1 MNDSAHLLP
10 ELLAGNRAPAPTT
23 LVALFR
29 QVVAE
34 SGDAPAVDSGLDTL
48 TYSELDRAA
57 TELAA
62 RLADQ
67 GVRPGDKVG
76 VRIKSG
82 TTDLYV
88 AILGILVAG
97 AAYVPVDADDPD
109 ERARV
114 VFEESASVAVIG
126 NDLVITP
133 TAVGRAAT
141 TDGDNVGDTVGETA
155 GDTAGDATVGLR
167 EVEPGDDAWVIF
179 TSGSTGKPKGVAVT
193 HRSAAAFVEAESRMF
208 LQNSPIAPGD
218 RVMAG
223 LSVAFDASCE
233 EMWLAWAYGACL
245 VPAPRSLVR
254 SGVDVGP
261 WLSANRISIVSTVP
275 TLVSLWPDSA
285 LTEVRLLIMGGEACP
300 PELAARLQAPGRE
313 VWNTYGPTEA
323 TVVACG
329 AILDGTDPVRIG
341 LPLDGWD
348 LAVVDAEGRPVPAG
362 ASGELII
369 GGVGLARYLDP
380 EKDAEKYAPM
390 PTLGWDRAYRSGDI
404 VQNDPAGLL
413 FAGRADDQIKL
424 GGRRIELG
432 EIDDQLLRLPGVV
445 SAAAAVRSTKSGNQL
460 LVGYLTV
467 DAGYDATIAK
477 ELLRQRMPAA
487 LVPRLAVM
495 DELPTRTSG
504 KIDRDALPW
513 PLARRGAPSAA
524 LSGTAAWIAEIW
536 GEVLGAEAT
545 SGSDDFFDFGG
556 GSLTAAQVVSRLREK
571 HAELAV
577 GDIYAHSTLASL
589 AAYLDE
595 MGTSAVASDRTVAPL
610 RRRTQ
615 VAQLL
620 ALVPLRALAAL
631 RWITWLMLAST
642 LGAALTDLPW
652 LVAFPLWLVIPLAVV
667 MLLPPG
673 RMMLAALLARVL
685 LRGVRPGSHPR
696 GGRVHLRLWLAEKVQ
711 EELGATN
718 LAGAA
723 WFPLYARLLGARLG
737 KDVDLHTLP
746 PVTGM
751 LEIGDGASIE
761 PEVDLAGY
769 WIDGDRLRMGQIR
782 IGKRARVGARSLLG
796 PGAKIGPEAE
806 VAPGSAVLGTV
817 PAGEFWSGSPAE
829 RQAKARGPWSTDAP
843 RRRPLWLLVFAAL
856 SVLIAALPV
865 VAMLTGAAGLL
876 PAVHDTDSF
885 GAAVLAA
892 LPWLPLAALAGFGAL
907 IVLVVVLTRLL
918 ALAIRPGHHPVRSA
932 AGVSIWGTL
941 RLLDEAR
948 TWLFPIYAGALTP
961 LWLRL
966 LGAKVGKGAEIS
978 TVLLIPSLVQ
988 VGEHSFLA
996 DDTLVGS
1003 YELGG
1008 GWIRVE
1014 HVKVGKRAFV
1024 GNSGMLAAG
1033 RKVPKQSLVAVLSAA
1048 PRRKTA
1054 KAGTSWLG
1062 SPPRKL
1068 RRTEG
1073 EHDSSLTYDPPTGL
1087 LVQRGLVETGR
1098 IVPLLLALLLPV
1110 AVGAVL
1116 FALLLQDSWGVI
1128 AAVVL
1133 GGPVMLAAG
1142 ILAAGITVVAKW
1154 MIIGKHR
1161 PGEHALFTPYVWRSE
1176 LADTFT
1182 EVLAAP
1188 WFANITAGTAAL
1200 NLWLRLLGAKIG
1212 PGVWCDPYWLPETDL
1227 VTLGAGS
1234 TINRGCVVQTHLF
1247 QDRVLS
1253 MDTVTLGE
1261 GATLGPGGVILPAAS
1276 IDRHATVGPVSLV
1289 MRGERV
1295 PPGTRWTGNPI
1306 GPWEEE
1312 DGA

>member
-1 MNDSAHLLP
+1 MNDSLSLPPELPHELLP
-10 ELLAGNRAPAPTT
+10 ELLAGERAPAPST
-23 LVALFR
+23 LVAIFR
-29 QVVAE
+29 RVVAE
-34 SGDAPAVDSGLDTL
+34 HGDAPAVDSGLDTL
-48 TYSELDRAA
+48 TYTELGEAA

-62 RLADQ
+62 RLAEH
-67 GVRPGDKVG
+67 GVGPGDKVG

-114 VFEESASVAVIG
+114 VFEESAAVAVIG
-126 NDLVITP
+126 NNLVITP
-133 TAVGRAAT
+133 TA
-141 TDGDNVGDTVGETA
+141 A
-155 GDTAGDATVGLR
+155 GSAGVAPAPPR

-179 TSGSTGKPKGVAVT
+179 TSGSTGKPKGVAVS
-193 HRSAAAFVEAESRMF
+193 HRGAAAFVQAESRMF
-208 LQNSPIAPGD
+208 LQKAPIGPGD

-261 WLSANRISIVSTVP
+261 WLAANRITIVSTVP

-300 PELAARLQAPGRE
+300 PELSARLQAPGRE

-329 AILDGTDPVRIG
+329 AMLDGTDPVRIG

-348 LAVVDAEGRPVPAG
+348 LAVVDAEGNPVAEG

-380 EKDAEKYAPM
+380 EKDAEKYAPL

-404 VQNDPAGLL
+404 VVNDPAGLL

-432 EIDDQLLRLPGVV
+432 EIDDQMLRLPGVIG
-445 SAAAAVRSTKSGNQL
+445 AAAAVRSTKSGNKL
-460 LVGYLTV
+460 LVGYLTT
-467 DAGYDATIAK
+467 DAGYDAEVARG
-477 ELLRQRMPAA
+477 LLRQRMPAA
-487 LVPRLAVM
+487 LVPRLAVV

-513 PLARRGAPSAA
+513 PVARRSEPSAA

-545 SGSDDFFDFGG
+545 SGSDDFFDVGG

-571 HAELAV
+571 HAELTV
-577 GDIYAHSTLASL
+577 GDVYAHSTLAAL
-589 AAYLDE
+589 AAHLE
-595 MGTSAVASDRTVAPL
+595 TMGTSAVASDRTVAPV

-615 VAQLL
+615 GAQLL

-642 LGAALTDLPW
+642 LGAGLTDLPW
-652 LVAFPLWLVIPLAVV
+652 LVAFERWLVIPLAVV

-673 RMMLAALLARVL
+673 RMALAALLARLL
-685 LRGVRPGSHPR
+685 LRGVRPGVHPR
-696 GGRVHLRLWLAEKVQ
+696 GGRVHLRLWLAEKIQ

-751 LEIGDGASIE
+751 LQIGGGASIE

-769 WIDGDRLRMGQIR
+769 WIDGDRLRIGAIR
-782 IGKRARVGARSLLG
+782 IGKRARIGARSLLG
-796 PGAKIGPEAE
+796 PGATIGREAE
-806 VAPGSAVLGTV
+806 VGPGSAVLGTG

-829 RQAKARGPWSTDAP
+829 HQATARGPWSDDAP
-843 RRRPLWLLVFAAL
+843 PRRPLWLLAFAAL
-856 SVLIAALPV
+856 SLVIAALPV
-865 VAMLTGAAGLL
+865 VAMLSGAAVLL
-876 PAVHDTDSF
+876 PAVHGTGTFS
-885 GAAVLAA
+885 AAVRSA

-907 IVLVVVLTRLL
+907 MLLVVVLTRVL

-932 AGVSIWGTL
+932 AGLSIWATL

-988 VGEHSFLA
+988 VGGHAFLA
-996 DDTLVGS
+996 DDTLVGA

-1014 HVKVGKRAFV
+1014 RVKVGRRAFI
-1024 GNSGMLAAG
+1024 GNSGILAAG

-1048 PRRKTA
+1048 PRRKRA

-1068 RRTEG
+1068 RRTQD
-1073 EHDSSLTYDPPTGL
+1073 EHDSSLTFDPPRAL

-1098 IVPLLLALLLPV
+1098 IVPLVLALLLPV
-1110 AVGAVL
+1110 AVGVAL
-1116 FALLLQDSWGVI
+1116 FALLVQGAWGVV
-1128 AAVVL
+1128 AALVL
-1133 GGPVMLAAG
+1133 GGPVLLVAG
-1142 ILAAGITVVAKW
+1142 MLAAGITVIAKW
-1154 MIIGKHR
+1154 AIIGRHR

-1188 WFANITAGTAAL
+1188 WFANVTSGTPAL

-1212 PGVWCDPYWLPETDL
+1212 PGVWLDPYWLPETDL
-1227 VTLGAGS
+1227 VTLDAGA
-1234 TINRGCVVQTHLF
+1234 TVNRGCVVQTHLF

-1295 PPGTRWTGNPI
+1295 PSGTRWTGNPI
-1306 GPWEEE
+1306 GPWDEEE
-1312 DGA
+1312 GEA